1 MSESR
6 AAKLLEASTHDVI
19 TNDDGVDS
27 KQLDN
32 VNFLP
37 SDVMYA
43 KEMPTDKQMET
54 VLEVMELISGGKN
67 LMSDEVYC
75 YATSHGKI
83 VMIPINHKRASLRY
97 TPNDLKKLASFDV
110 RFIDFTSHD
119 GSSYSIGF
127 AL

>member
-54 VLEVMELISGGKN
+54 VLEVMELISDGKN
-67 LMSDEVYC
+67 LMPDEVYC
-75 YATSHGKI
+75 YATSHGKV

-119 GSSYSIGF
+119 GSSYSIGL
-127 AL
+127 AR

>member
-1 MSESR
+1 MTR

-19 TNDDGVDS
+19 TNDDGVES
-27 KQLDN
+27 KQYDN

-37 SDVMYA
+37 SDVMYD
-43 KEMPTDKQMET
+43 KDMPTDEQMET
-54 VLEVMELISGGKN
+54 VLEVMEQISGSKN
-67 LMSDEVYC
+67 LMPDEVYC

-119 GSSYSIGF
+119 GSSYSIG
-127 AL
+127 LKR